1 MSKSPGP
8 KKQVTDKENISQNYP
23 SQPQQFRQPQKQ
35 PAQQG
40 QRISSNQF
48 YSTNELENLMNK
60 EATSQRR
67 YANQQ
72 FQPQQQ
78 HSQIPRKQIQVP
90 APNNLVQS
98 EYPQINTQSQI
109 TNSQLNQALRVNSNN
124 YQ

>member
-8 KKQVTDKENISQNYP
+8 KKQVTDKENISQNYM
-23 SQPQQFRQPQKQ
+23 SQPQQSRQPQKQ

-48 YSTNELENLMNK
+48 YSTNELEHLMNK
-60 EATSQRR
+60 EATTQRR

-72 FQPQQQ
+72 FQQ
-78 HSQIPRKQIQVP
+78 HSNIPRKQIQVP
-90 APNNLVQS
+90 TNPNLVQS

-109 TNSQLNQALRVNSNN
+109 TNSQLNQALRVNSSN
-124 YQ
+124 YK